1 MTDTVESLR
10 AEIDKLRAELNDFK
24 SYALP
29 VINGHQPAPPDTFP
43 PMVLLEFPEP
53 PGREKNAGR

>member
-10 AEIDKLRAELNDFK
+10 AEIDALRAELNDFK

-29 VINGHQPAPPDTFP
+29 VINGHQPPPPNTFP
-43 PMVLLEFPEP
+43 PVTLLEFPEP
-53 PGREKNAGR
+53 PNFVRR